1 MSWRRSLP
9 PSPHWCSEAR
19 QTPSSSCPSS
29 RCTLTQKHFLP
40 CAHPLLQWGTPGAFP
55 QLSVLSLDRNNLS
68 GTLPEIWG
76 APQAM
81 TLLQEL

>member
-1 MSWRRSLP
+1 MAAPSLP
-9 PSPHWCSEAR
+9 PPAV
-19 QTPSSSCPSS
+19 
-29 RCTLTQKHFLP
+29 
-40 CAHPLLQWGTPGAFP
+40 QWGTPGAFP

-68 GTLPEIWG
+68 GTLPGIWG